1 MKFRSPLL
9 LSIIAAGLFLGA
21 AYFPYTSN
29 SEKETVL
36 IHTLIGGLQKLHY
49 QPQKMT
55 NDFSQKAYDLYLER
69 MDNGKRWL
77 TQEDINM
84 MEIYRNLLDDE
95 AMAGTYEF
103 FELSIQLLD
112 KRIEQ
117 TQTYYR
123 DLLAQPFDFT
133 KDEQIELDGEKKAFA
148 KDDAALQEQWRK
160 NLKYEVLTRLEDK
173 IKEQDKKKEE
183 ETDEE
188 VSPKSMAE
196 LEEEA
201 RASVLELYDNWYNRI
216 GKLKRTDRLSN
227 YLNVLTNIYDP
238 HTGYYEPIDK
248 ENFDIRMSGRLEGI
262 GARLQSDGD
271 FTKVSDIVVGGPAWK
286 QKDLQKDDIIKKVR
300 QTEGEW
306 IDIKGMVLDDVV
318 QQIRGDKGTTVFLTV
333 ESVDGEEKIIPIVRD
348 VVIMEEGFAKSLILD
363 GKTEDET
370 IGYIYLP
377 RFYADFNDRNGRFCA
392 TDVELEIEKLKA
404 ENVNGIIL
412 DLRNNGGGS
421 LRDVVKMSGLFI
433 EKGPIV
439 QVESRGET
447 PEILRDVNSDVQYDG
462 PLVVMVNNYSAS
474 ASEILAAALQDYGR
488 AVIVGSTSTFGKGTV
503 QRFFDLDRAVRH
515 RPDVMPLG
523 QVKLTTQKFY
533 RINGGSTQLKGVT
546 PDIVLPDSYQFIT
559 TGEREHEYPME
570 WTQIPAVSYSQNVY
584 TIDNMKE
591 LRSNSNMR
599 VQANEVFQK
608 VNQNAKR
615 LKEQRDESQYP
626 LQLDA
631 YMAYEKQQSD
641 EAKKYK
647 DMFEEVVNTGV
658 RNIAADLP
666 NIESD
671 EGKQA
676 RNTDWIESV
685 QKDIYIQ
692 ETLHIMHDMLK

>member
-1 MKFRSPLL
+1 
-9 LSIIAAGLFLGA
+9 LFLGA